1 MAFQEIKLKVKI
13 SIITICFNN
22 ELDIERTMESVVRQT
37 YSNIEYVIIDGLS
50 TDETIEKAELI
61 RSNNPQLN
69 IKIFSKKDCGI
80 SHAMNRGIKKSSG
93 QLICHLHAGDY
104 FIHENVL
111 LKVVRSYNKF
121 NWEWGV
127 GNSVVIDQNS
137 NELFKYKPGLNKD
150 VLKIK
155 NCIPHQSTFIDRKL
169 FEDFGVFKVDYKQA
183 MDYELW
189 LRFAFLGNK
198 NFHVLDFDIT
208 YFLDGGTSANIGS
221 LIKTL
226 WKIRRNGKA
235 YNINSSILTD
245 FIYISRIIIFNFYR
259 IFKKMLKKIL

>member
-1 MAFQEIKLKVKI
+1 
-13 SIITICFNN
+13 
-22 ELDIERTMESVVRQT
+22 
-37 YSNIEYVIIDGLS
+37 
-50 TDETIEKAELI
+50 
-61 RSNNPQLN
+61 
-69 IKIFSKKDCGI
+69 
-80 SHAMNRGIKKSSG
+80 
-93 QLICHLHAGDY
+93 
-104 FIHENVL
+104 
-111 LKVVRSYNKF
+111 
-121 NWEWGV
+121 
-127 GNSVVIDQNS
+127 
-137 NELFKYKPGLNKD
+137 
-150 VLKIK
+150 
-155 NCIPHQSTFIDRKL
+155 
-169 FEDFGVFKVDYKQA
+169 

>member
-1 MAFQEIKLKVKI
+1 LKGKI

-37 YSNIEYVIIDGLS
+37 YLNIEYVVIDGLS
-50 TDETIEKAELI
+50 TDKTIKKAELI
-61 RSNNPQLN
+61 RSNNPQFN
-69 IKIFSKKDCGI
+69 IKIFSKKDSGI
-80 SHAMNRGIKKSSG
+80 SHAMNRGIEKSSG
-93 QLICHLHAGDY
+93 QLVCHLHAGDC

-111 LKVVRSYNKF
+111 LNVMRSYSEF
-121 NWEWGV
+121 HWEWGV
-127 GNSVVIDQNS
+127 GNSIVIDQNG
-137 NELFKYKPGLNKD
+137 NKLFKYKPGLNKD
-150 VLKIK
+150 VLKRK

-208 YFLDGGTSANIGS
+208 YFLDGGTSSNIKS

-226 WKIRRNGKA
+226 WKIRRNGKV
-235 YNINSSILTD
+235 YNIKSSIFTD
-245 FIYISRIIIFNFYR
+245 VIYISRVIIFNCYR
-259 IFKKMLKKIL
+259 IFKKYL